1 MSHTLPHALTPA
13 AARRALDA
21 AVTGVVIVD
30 MTRADR
36 PMTYV
41 NPAFERITGYAAAE
55 VLGRNC
61 RILQGPGTAA
71 ESVARISEA
80 LRAGE
85 ECRVTLRN
93 YRADG
98 IAFWNELSL
107 APVRDAAGEVT
118 QYIGIQ
124 NDVTERR
131 EAEDRVQYLAYHD
144 ALTGLANRHA
154 LEQALERATQ
164 RARTG
169 GSALALLYVDLD
181 AFKRVN
187 DSLGHAAGDELLRQV
202 GDRLRALVRPG
213 DILARQGGDEFLIL
227 LDNLGRDAESV
238 AGGVARRLVAALRRP
253 FLVTGAQVQIGAS
266 VGVSLFPRDSGDLG
280 ALLRH
285 ADAAMYRAKARE
297 GSRWA
302 FYGAPVRAADAV
314 SGGAPVASSAGPAPD
329 GSLEAVLTGR
339 GLRSVYQPLVE
350 IESGE
355 VVGYE
360 ALVRGPQGTPLERPD
375 QLFAAARAAGRL
387 SELDWA
393 CRAAAVAGALDARLP
408 APLRL
413 FVNVEPEALGD
424 PCPPHFSEVW
434 ERARELD
441 VVVEVT
447 ERALTRR
454 PADLLHSLEAFREL
468 GWSIA
473 LDDVGADS
481 RSLALLSLLRPDVVK
496 LDLRLVH
503 ARPDEEIAEVVTAV
517 NAYAERTGAVVL
529 AEGVETA
536 EHLAA
541 ARALGAT
548 HAQGWRFGR
557 PEPLPSD
564 LAVGMR
570 ALPSVPRSSRA
581 AGTTPFEVVG
591 QVLPV
596 RRGTKPLLLALSHN
610 LERQARELGETA
622 IILSAF
628 QTAERFTPKT
638 RVRYAAMAERLG
650 FVAGLGIGLEAEP
663 APGVRGATLADDDAL
678 ADEWSVVV
686 LAPHFAGALVAVD
699 LGDQGPDDERRFD
712 FAVTYD
718 RDLVMTAA
726 LSLMRRVQ
734 PVVRDRS

>member
-1 MSHTLPHALTPA
+1 MFEALSDTLSPA

-30 MTRADR
+30 MTRPER

-41 NPAFERITGYAAAE
+41 NPAFQRITGYSAPE

-71 ESVARISEA
+71 EPVGIISDA

-85 ECRVTLRN
+85 ECQVTLRN

-98 IAFWNELSL
+98 TAFWNELSL
-107 APVRDAAGEVT
+107 APVRDADGVVT

-124 NDVTERR
+124 NDVTERV

-154 LEQALERATQ
+154 LQERLDRATS
-164 RARTG
+164 RARATG
-169 GSALALLYVDLD
+169 GALALLYVDLD
-181 AFKRVN
+181 AFKRIN

-202 GDRLRALVRPG
+202 GDRLRGLVRPQ
-213 DILARQGGDEFLIL
+213 DLLARQGGDEFLIL
-227 LDNLGRDAESV
+227 LDALGRDAEAV
-238 AGGVARRLVAALRRP
+238 AGGVARRLVEALRRP
-253 FLVTGAQVQIGAS
+253 FLVSGAQVQVGAS
-266 VGVSLFPRDSGDLG
+266 VGIALFPRDSGDIT

-285 ADAAMYRAKARE
+285 ADAAMYRAKARD

-302 FYGAPVRAADAV
+302 FYGAPVRAVEATLVGPAGCGTTPAGELAPAGTLDAV
-314 SGGAPVASSAGPAPD
+314 LA
-329 GSLEAVLTGR
+329 GR

-350 IESGE
+350 LETGE

-360 ALVRGPQGTPLERPD
+360 ALVRGPEGTALERPD

-387 SELDWA
+387 GELDWA
-393 CRAAAVAGALDARLP
+393 CRAAAVAGALEARLP

-413 FVNVEPEALGD
+413 FINVEPETLGE
-424 PCPPHFSEVW
+424 PCPPHLTEVW
-434 ERARELD
+434 ERASALD

-447 ERALTRR
+447 ERALTQR
-454 PADLLHSLEAFREL
+454 PADLLHSLEFFREL

-496 LDLRLVH
+496 LDLRLIQV
-503 ARPDEEIAEVVTAV
+503 RPNEEIAEIVTAV

-529 AEGVETA
+529 AEGVETD

-541 ARALGAT
+541 ARAVGAT

-557 PEPLPSD
+557 PAPLPASIVSG
-564 LAVGMR
+564 AR
-570 ALPSVPRSSRA
+570 ALPAVPRPARA

-596 RRGTKPLLLALSHN
+596 RRATKPLLLAMSHN
-610 LERQARELGETA
+610 LERQAGELGETA
-622 IILSAF
+622 ILVSAF

-638 RVRYAAMAERLG
+638 LQRYTELGARLG
-650 FVAGLGIGLEAEP
+650 FVAGLGIGLSAEP

-718 RDLVMTAA
+718 RDLVTTAA
-726 LSLMRRVQ
+726 MSLMRRVL
-734 PVVRDRS
+734 PLS